1 MQKELKELVVGDDVL
16 VTESQD
22 EKKHP
27 AKVIQV
33 DREKGT
39 FRVHYMGWRASY
51 DRDFSFSTKDVVFF
65 HKPARPLKQPRY
77 EVEAQVIAVYRK

>member
-1 MQKELKELVVGDDVL
+1 MNNKLVPSRKGYKYFNITLFDF
-16 VTESQD
+16 Q
-22 EKKHP
+22 HP

-65 HKPARPLKQPRY
+65 HKPARPLNQPRY